1 MMPIVELR
9 YVSMNFDL
17 GSGKILSA
25 ASDVNLEISD
35 GEIVTV
41 VGESGCGK
49 STIGKICLG
58 VQKPSSGAVF
68 FKGKYIWDRDFNWDK
83 EHRLMVQVVHQDSY
97 ASLNPVKTISQ
108 ILSEPFLY
116 HKLVGSTREAEEKVI
131 QILNDVGLTPA
142 DYFANKYPFQLSG
155 GQRQRVS
162 IARATILNPKLIIT
176 DEPVSGV
183 DASLRLSILD
193 LMRNLNK
200 EKGIAFLYITH
211 DLATARYFGKGGKII
226 VMYLGNIVE
235 HGEVG
240 SVIDNPRHPY
250 LQALLSALPAPD
262 PRKARIKKQLPLKSL
277 DMPDPTDPPAGCPF
291 NPRCP
296 YAELRCIEEKPEL
309 KGIRV
314 GSDPYHRVACHF
326 EETKVP
332 VWTRS

>member
-9 YVSMNFDL
+9 HVNMEFDV
-17 GSGKILSA
+17 GKGKTLK
-25 ASDVNLEISD
+25 ASVDVNLEINKAQ
-35 GEIVTV
+35 IITV

-58 VQKPSSGAVF
+58 VLKPSQGAIF
-68 FKGKYIWDRDFNWDK
+68 YKGKYIWDPEFKWDK

-97 ASLNPVKTISQ
+97 ASLNPVKTVMQ
-108 ILSEPFLY
+108 TLSAPFLY
-116 HKLVGSTREAEEKVI
+116 HKLAGSTKEAQEMVI
-131 QILNDVGLTPA
+131 DLLNEVGLTPA

-162 IARATILNPKLIIT
+162 IARATILSPELIIT

-183 DASLRLSILD
+183 DASLRLAILD
-193 LMRNLNK
+193 LMRYLNK
-200 EKGIAFLYITH
+200 EKNIAFLYITH

-235 HGEVG
+235 EGEVG
-240 SVIDNPRHPY
+240 EVIDNPRHPY

-262 PRKARIKKQLPLKSL
+262 PRKAKNRKELPLKSL
-277 DMPDPTDPPAGCPF
+277 DLPDPTEPPPGCPF

-296 YAELRCIEEKPEL
+296 YSDLICIEEKPEL
-309 KGIRV
+309 KPVSG
-314 GSDPYHRVACHF
+314 GNTDHRVACHF
-326 EETKVP
+326 EDSKVP
-332 VWTRS
+332 RWTQQ